1 MNAST
6 DLQIQHSTQTTDLI
20 LDFDA
25 LEKIERFAA
34 KMAKARGTVPAH
46 IAGNEGDCMAIVMQ
60 SMQWG
65 MNPFAVAQKT
75 FSIKGVLGYEAQL
88 INAVITARAPIK
100 ERLQFE
106 WVGTQEQWDKVIGN
120 FEEKTSTKKN
130 DEHGNPAKYRVP
142 KWHINDE
149 RPLGVKVW
157 ATLRGEENPRELTIM
172 LSQART
178 RNSTLWVDDP
188 KQQLAYLAVKRWARL
203 YCPDVIL
210 GVYSPDELLERE
222 EMDVTPAQSTAKKH
236 QGASGLKAQMA
247 EREQSQETVIDMAPN
262 FDVEGLINQINV
274 VTSLDELKTL
284 AKTFPTDLGEPA
296 ETDIKKA
303 YANQKFYLQLIND
316 LEVATSIEAIN
327 SIMEKQFE
335 PNTSFLTD
343 AQIDE
348 VSALFERKSA
358 ELTP

>member
-1 MNAST
+1 MNTAVITPVQENQQTVMSALDIMMNET
-6 DLQIQHSTQTTDLI
+6 VMVRIESMAARMATSKITTPKHLQ
-20 LDFDA
+20 
-25 LEKIERFAA
+25 
-34 KMAKARGTVPAH
+34 
-46 IAGNEGDCMAIVMQ
+46 GNEGDCMAIIMQ
-60 SMQWG
+60 AMQWG
-65 MNPFAVAQKT
+65 MNPYAVAQKT
-75 FSIKGVLGYEAQL
+75 HLVNGTLGYEAQL
-88 INAVITARAPIK
+88 VNAVITARAPVK
-100 ERLQFE
+100 ERLHFE
-106 WVGTQEQWDKVIGN
+106 WYGDWSKVNGKEDKSP
-120 FEEKTSTKKN
+120 T
-130 DEHGNPAKYRVP
+130 
-142 KWHINDE
+142 
-149 RPLGVKVW
+149 LGVRVS
-157 ATLRGEENPRELTIM
+157 ATLRGESAPRVIDISM
-172 LSQART
+172 AQVGPV
-178 RNSTLWVDDP
+178 RNSPLWAADP
-188 KQQLAYLAVKRWARL
+188 RQQIAYLATKRWARL

-210 GVYSPDELLERE
+210 GVYTPDEVIERE
-222 EMDVTPAQSTAKKH
+222 EMDVTPVQPTVKKH

>member
-1 MNAST
+1 MNTAILNPQETQHTSAMSALDIMMNET
-6 DLQIQHSTQTTDLI
+6 VMVRIESMAARMATSKITTPKHLQ
-20 LDFDA
+20 
-25 LEKIERFAA
+25 
-34 KMAKARGTVPAH
+34 
-46 IAGNEGDCMAIVMQ
+46 GNEGDCMAIIMQ
-60 SMQWG
+60 AMQWG
-65 MNPFAVAQKT
+65 MNPYAVAQKT
-75 FSIKGVLGYEAQL
+75 HLVNGTLGYEAQL
-88 INAVITARAPIK
+88 VNAVITARAPVK
-100 ERLQFE
+100 ERLHFE
-106 WVGTQEQWDKVIGN
+106 WYGDWSKVSGKDDKSP
-120 FEEKTSTKKN
+120 T
-130 DEHGNPAKYRVP
+130 
-142 KWHINDE
+142 
-149 RPLGVKVW
+149 LGVRVS
-157 ATLRGEENPRELTIM
+157 ATLRGESEPRVIDISM
-172 LSQART
+172 AQVGPV
-178 RNSTLWVDDP
+178 RNSPLWAADP
-188 KQQLAYLAVKRWARL
+188 RQQIAYLATKRWARL

-210 GVYSPDELLERE
+210 GVYTPDEVIERE